1 MPGRIAALAVA
12 GLLALVVAG
21 CGGGDETAMQ
31 VPGPPADVSVPQS
44 DTPPTEASGSSQDSA
59 SGSGSNSSNSDSSSS
74 DSSSSNSGTTDSS
87 ATGDTGTSTDS
98 TGTTGTTTDEGGGT
112 AAPNTGGDSATNDT
126 PPPEGSDAQQFEDF
140 CAQNPGAC

>member
-1 MPGRIAALAVA
+1 MPGRIAALVTA
-12 GLLALVVAG
+12 GLLALVAAG

-44 DTPPTEASGSSQDSA
+44 DTPPTEAAGSAQDDSA
-59 SGSGSNSSNSDSSSS
+59 SGDNSNSDDNSSSDSSSS
-74 DSSSSNSGTTDSS
+74 DSSTDSS
-87 ATGDTGTSTDS
+87 ATGDTGTSTGDTGS
-98 TGTTGTTTDEGGGT
+98 GTGTADPGGGT
-112 AAPNTGGDSATNDT
+112 AAPDTSQQDSATNDT

>member
-1 MPGRIAALAVA
+1 MSGRIAALAVA
-12 GLLALVVAG
+12 GLLALVAAG

-44 DTPPTEASGSSQDSA
+44 DTPPAEAAGSAQDDSSSGDN
-59 SGSGSNSSNSDSSSS
+59 NSSSDDSSSDSSSS
-74 DSSSSNSGTTDSS
+74 DSSTDSS
-87 ATGDTGTSTDS
+87 ATGDTGTSTGD
-98 TGTTGTTTDEGGGT
+98 TGTGTGTADPGGGT
-112 AAPNTGGDSATNDT
+112 AAPDTGQPDSATNDT

>member
-1 MPGRIAALAVA
+1 MPGRIIALVA
-12 GLLALVVAG
+12 TGLLALAAAG
-21 CGGGDETAMQ
+21 CGGGDTAAEQ

-59 SGSGSNSSNSDSSSS
+59 SGSDSNSSSDSSSS
-74 DSSSSNSGTTDSS
+74 DSSSSDTSSSDSS

-98 TGTTGTTTDEGGGT
+98 TGTTGTTTDQGGGT
-112 AAPNTGGDSATNDT
+112 AAPSTGDDSATNDT

>member
-1 MPGRIAALAVA
+1 MPGRIAALAIA
-12 GLLALVVAG
+12 GLLALVAAG
-21 CGGGDETAMQ
+21 CGSGDETATQ

-44 DTPPTEASGSSQDSA
+44 DNPPTEASGSSQDNS
-59 SGSGSNSSNSDSSSS
+59 SGNDDSSSNDSGSNDSSSS
-74 DSSSSNSGTTDSS
+74 DSTDSS

-112 AAPNTGGDSATNDT
+112 AAPNTGDDSATNDT